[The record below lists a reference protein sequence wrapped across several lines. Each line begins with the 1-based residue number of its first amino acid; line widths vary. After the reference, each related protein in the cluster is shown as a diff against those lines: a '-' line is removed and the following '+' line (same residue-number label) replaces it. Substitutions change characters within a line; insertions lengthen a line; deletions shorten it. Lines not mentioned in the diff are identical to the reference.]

1 MRMQGKIL
9 NWHDDKGFGFVDPL
23 TGGQRAFVHIKSFIS
38 CARRPVNGDVI
49 DYELVKESHHRYK
62 AECVHFADD
71 VQQIPT
77 YRSFVHNNNAHNV
90 SSNRTLEAIFTGCF
104 CACILLFS
112 LIGHLPLILV
122 SAFIVMSTVT
132 FVAYGIDKSA
142 AESGRWRTKES
153 TLHVFAFLCG
163 WPGAF
168 IAQRLLRH
176 KSTKQEF
183 QSFYKVTVAV
193 NVAGILFLFTETG
206 RTFLN
211 QTLLPWLAGA

>member
-38 CARRPVNGDVI
+38 RARRPVNGDVI
-49 DYELVKESHHRYK
+49 HYELVQESHHRYK
-62 AECVHFADD
+62 AECIQFADD
-71 VQQIPT
+71 VQTAKPQR
-77 YRSFVHNNNAHNV
+77 YLSNNHHAQKTH
-90 SSNRTLEAIFTGCF
+90 SKRTLEALLTGLF
-104 CACILLFS
+104 CAFILIFS
-112 LIGHLPLILV
+112 LIGSLPLILAG
-122 SAFIVMSTVT
+122 AFIVMSTVT

-168 IAQRLLRH
+168 VAQRLLRH
-176 KSTKQEF
+176 KSSKHEF
-183 QSFYKVTVAV
+183 QSFYKVTVAL
-193 NVAGILFLFTETG
+193 NVAGIVFLFTETG

-211 QTLLPWLAGA
+211 QIVLPWLANA